1 MAATVVEMDRRLPYP
16 PHDLSAM
23 VADIRSYPLFIPW
36 LKKLEV
42 LSERMDGETRV
53 SVARADVGWR
63 AVSERFTSEVR
74 ATADK
79 VRVALVS
86 GPFKS
91 LENRWDFLPAPNG
104 TLVRFYVSFEFKS
117 PILQALA
124 SLNRDLVASR
134 IIAAFEGEARKR
146 FGHPARV

>member
-1 MAATVVEMDRRLPYP
+1 MSATVVEMERRLPYA
-16 PHDLSAM
+16 PHDLAAM
-23 VADIRSYPLFIPW
+23 VADVRSYPLFIPW
-36 LKKLEV
+36 LKKLDV
-42 LSERMDGETRV
+42 LSERVDGDTRI

-63 AVSERFTSEVR
+63 AISERFTSEVR
-74 ATADK
+74 ATADR

-104 TLVRFYVSFEFKS
+104 TLIRFYVSFEFKS
-117 PILQALA
+117 PLLQAVA

-134 IIAAFEGEARKR
+134 IIAAFEGEAKKR
-146 FGHPARV
+146 FGAPARA